1 MKVYMKNWQERTER
15 IMGSEALCRLAEAH
29 VAVFGL
35 GGVGGHAA
43 EALARAGVGA
53 LSLIDMDTVDE
64 TNLNRQLV
72 ALRSTIG
79 RNKTDVLAER
89 IADID
94 PDCRVTKYTM
104 FYLPETADA
113 IDISRFDYV
122 IDAVDTVAAKICLV
136 EKSREAGVPII
147 CSMGTGNRL
156 DPSKLMVTDIG
167 RTSGDPLAK
176 AVRVELRKRGIEHL
190 PVVFS
195 EELPVKTGT
204 RAPGSAPF
212 VPAAA
217 GLLLASHVVR
227 ELAGL

>member
-1 MKVYMKNWQERTER
+1 MKVYMKNWQERTQR
-15 IMGSEALCRLAEAH
+15 IMGSEALSRLAEAH

-35 GGVGGHAA
+35 GGVGGHAS

-94 PDCRVTKYTM
+94 PGCRVTKYTM

-136 EKSREAGVPII
+136 EKAREAGVPII

-156 DPSKLMVTDIG
+156 DPSKLTVTDISK
-167 RTSGDPLAK
+167 TSVDPLAK
-176 AVRVELRKRGIEHL
+176 VMRVELRKRGIEHL

-204 RAPGSAPF
+204 RAPGSGPF

-217 GLLLASHVVR
+217 GLLLASHAVR

>member
-15 IMGSEALCRLAEAH
+15 IMGGEALSRLAEAH

-136 EKSREAGVPII
+136 EKAREAGVPII

-156 DPSKLMVTDIG
+156 DPSKLTVTDISK
-167 RTSGDPLAK
+167 TSVDPLAK
-176 AVRVELRKRGIEHL
+176 VMRVELRKRGIEHQ

-204 RAPGSAPF
+204 RAPGSASF

-227 ELAGL
+227 ELTEL